1 MKPAILFLAL
11 GLAACG
17 SRQELR
23 PTVGASLPPKPYA
36 VAIDPTPQQL
46 MTPDTQARPG
56 RSDSLLDRS
65 QERRS
70 DKFDLPPPG

>member
-1 MKPAILFLAL
+1 MKPAILLLAL
-11 GLAACG
+11 TLAACG

-23 PTVGASLPPKPYA
+23 PKEGASLPPKPFA
-36 VAIDPTPQQL
+36 VATDPTPQQL
-46 MTPDTQARPG
+46 MTPDIQSRPR

-65 QERRS
+65 QERRD